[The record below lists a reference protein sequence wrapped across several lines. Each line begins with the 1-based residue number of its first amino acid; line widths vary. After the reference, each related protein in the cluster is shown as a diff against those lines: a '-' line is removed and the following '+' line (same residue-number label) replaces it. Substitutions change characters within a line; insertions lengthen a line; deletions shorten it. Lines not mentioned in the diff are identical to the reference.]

1 MSLDYLDGEI
11 QNYVMSSDLS
21 LDLEDVA
28 NVPFGEALICNI
40 RLTGGTLTVS
50 NGNSSQTYTETKNYM
65 VVVTNFGIPQIAV
78 TETI

>member
-1 MSLDYLDGEI
+1 MISIDLD
-11 QNYVMSSDLS
+11 
-21 LDLEDVA
+21 DVS

-50 NGNSSQTYTETKNYM
+50 NGTSNQTYMENKTYM
-65 VVVTNFGIPQIAV
+65 VVITNFGTPQIAV